1 MTNMHG
7 VRGHNSRNASKP
19 EGKLKSKPE
28 GKLKSKPEGKTAE
41 STPPTKAKGGAKG
54 RTAS

>member
-7 VRGHNSRNASKP
+7 VRGHNSRNA
-19 EGKLKSKPE
+19 SKPE